1 MKLSLRAKLLA
12 GYMAV
17 IVLLGV
23 VAGAGLFGLTTSN
36 TRYQEVAE
44 HDKEVIIQV
53 RRIQTHVYDRA
64 GAVLS
69 YMMTLNPMFKDDLNN
84 SNEEIA
90 DATARLE
97 ALARTQAD
105 FDNLERLYQAELHY
119 IAIIQPVMARSTPFS
134 EAEMRSFVMETIRGP
149 RAALEEAVAAMFAE
163 AEQAAAT
170 SAAEADAAADTARF
184 ATIGVTMLAVLTGIV
199 LALRMASAIS
209 RPVQQTA
216 AAATELARGNLTIQ
230 PLQVRNRDEIGEM
243 AKAFNEMLQNLRN
256 LIGAVSV
263 SAETVAS
270 SAEQLTATSTQAAQA
285 ADGVAQAVNQ
295 VAEGATAQSKG
306 VEETS
311 HVVMQLRAAIDG
323 IAAGAQEQATNV
335 QEMTT
340 LVSSTV
346 TDIEAVAD
354 RATRAAEASAKARE
368 TARSGSQVV
377 ENTVAGMGRIRASVL
392 DTADR
397 IKELG
402 NLGQK
407 IGEITEAITG
417 IADQTN
423 LLALN
428 AAIEAAR
435 AGEHGKGFAVV
446 AEEVRQLAE
455 RAGTSAKEIADLI
468 RSIQDGTHEAVR
480 AMELGTAEVETG
492 TQLATDAGRVLA
504 EILAVVDEAN
514 ADVESIAT
522 AAREIAEASR
532 RVAVAVDSVAAVTE
546 ENTAAAEEMAAGSDQ
561 VTHSV
566 EEIASISAE
575 NAAAAQE
582 VTASVEEMN
591 ASTEEIAAS
600 ARSMAEIAE
609 ELRRHVGAF
618 RL

>member
-1 MKLSLRAKLLA
+1 M
-12 GYMAV
+12 
-17 IVLLGV
+17 
-23 VAGAGLFGLTTSN
+23 AGAGLFGLTTSN
-36 TRYQEVAE
+36 TRYRVVAD

-53 RRIQTHVYDRA
+53 RRVQTFVYDRA
-64 GAVLS
+64 GAVFG
-69 YMMTLNPMFKDDLNN
+69 YMMTLDPMFKDDVENAN
-84 SNEEIA
+84 AEIA
-90 DATARLE
+90 DAMARLE
-97 ALARTQAD
+97 ELAQTQTD
-105 FDNLERLYQAELHY
+105 LDNLDRLYQAELGF
-119 IAIIQPVMARSTPFS
+119 IAIIQPVLARST
-134 EAEMRSFVMETIRGP
+134 
-149 RAALEEAVAAMFAE
+149 
-163 AEQAAAT
+163 
-170 SAAEADAAADTARF
+170 
-184 ATIGVTMLAVLTGIV
+184 
-199 LALRMASAIS
+199 
-209 RPVQQTA
+209 PVQQTA
-216 AAATELARGNLTIQ
+216 AAARELASGNLTIQ

-256 LIGAVSV
+256 LIGAVSI
-263 SAETVAS
+263 SADTVAS
-270 SAEQLTATSTQAAQA
+270 SAEQLTATSTQVAEA

-311 HVVMQLRAAIDG
+311 HIVMQLRAAIDG

-346 TDIEAVAD
+346 TDIEAVAE

-377 ENTVAGMGRIRASVL
+377 ANTVAGMGRIRASVL
-392 DTADR
+392 ETADR
-397 IKELG
+397 IRELG
-402 NLGQK
+402 SLGQK

-468 RSIQDGTHEAVR
+468 RSIQEGTHEAVR

-492 TQLATDAGRVLA
+492 TQLATDAGNVLA

-514 ADVESIAT
+514 ADVESIAA
-522 AAREIAEASR
+522 AARQIAEASR

-566 EEIASISAE
+566 EEIASVSAE

-582 VTASVEEMN
+582 VSASVEEMN

-609 ELRRHVGAF
+609 ELRRQVAAF